1 MRQADVIIAGGGVI
15 GMMAGWRLARD
26 GVQVT
31 VIDSGAPPATNAAAG
46 MLAPSFER
54 SLHRAGEALACFSEE
69 SLALW
74 RTTAAVL
81 EERSG
86 VAIDFDD
93 SGALSVIFDDGEAA
107 AFEQDADGGEWL
119 GRRDVLDLE
128 PSLAPSVVAGRFAK
142 DNGQVDPRRV
152 LQALEKALVRD
163 GGTLRRG
170 ERVVSVQS
178 ANGRV
183 TGARLHTGDAVD
195 ARCVVIA
202 TGARVEGVT
211 DFPAGAVF
219 PVKGEAVA
227 IARSGGSPL
236 RVVRTPRAYLCP
248 KSDGRVVIGATEIAH
263 DWSLTTDEANIN
275 ALKAG
280 AAAACPGLRGAAEI
294 ERWAGLR
301 PATSDGAPIIGPAPQ
316 GPDGLLYAL
325 GHYRNGILLAPATAR
340 ALAALITGGRQIPS
354 IAAFSAARFTSLGV
368 S

>member
-15 GMMAGWRLARD
+15 GMMAGWMLARD
-26 GVQVT
+26 GVRVAL
-31 VIDSGAPPATNAAAG
+31 VDSGAPPATNAAAG

-54 SLHRAGEALACFSEE
+54 SLHKAGDALARFSEE
-69 SLALW
+69 SLRLW
-74 RTTAAVL
+74 RATAPLL

-107 AFEQDADGGEWL
+107 AFEQDADGGDWL
-119 GRRDVLDLE
+119 DRRDVLDLE

-152 LQALEKALVRD
+152 LQALEKVFVRD
-163 GGTLRRG
+163 GGMLRRG
-170 ERVVSVQS
+170 ERVVSVSS
-178 ANGRV
+178 ANGRA
-183 TGARLHTGDAVD
+183 TGVLLHDGDALA
-195 ARCVVIA
+195 ARHVVVA
-202 TGARVEGVT
+202 TGARVEGVA

-227 IARSGGSPL
+227 IVRSNGSPS
-236 RVVRTPRAYLCP
+236 RVVRTARAYLCP
-248 KSDGRVVIGATEIAH
+248 KTDGRVIVGATEIRN
-263 DWSLTTDEANIN
+263 DWSLTTDEARIA

-280 AAAACPGLRGAAEI
+280 AGAACPGLAGAAEI

-325 GHYRNGILLAPATAR
+325 GHYRNGVLLAPATAN
-340 ALAALITGGRQIPS
+340 ALVALITGGRQIAS